1 MVFEAKVKGVATS
14 HHSIIPKKIVLSSTK
29 DEKMRRLLI
38 LDIRRN
44 IYNSLFCLLYEG
56 PIKNGEPML
65 LVHCLY

>member
-44 IYNSLFCLLYEG
+44 VILYFVSL
-56 PIKNGEPML
+56 
-65 LVHCLY
+65 

>member
-44 IYNSLFCLLYEG
+44 IFFLFVCLILRT
-56 PIKNGEPML
+56 N
-65 LVHCLY
+65 